1 MKERK
6 TNKMSEFSFT
16 LQNGSKFI
24 PWVESSQFKGE
35 GGGRCVKM
43 LKKRTKYP
51 VKRVS
56 GRKIIVASVSRFL
69 K

>member
-24 PWVESSQFKGE
+24 PWVELSQFKGS
-35 GGGRCVKM
+35 GRRCVKM
-43 LKKRTKYP
+43 EKKRTKYP

-56 GRKIIVASVSRFL
+56 GRKMIVASVSRFL